1 MRFKLLWQYSV
12 LVFCTLML
20 VLWLYPGEAMATAQ
34 TSRLYG
40 SDRFLTAIDVSRTG
54 WPDGSD
60 TVILTNAMD
69 YPDALSAAP
78 LAKKYKAPILL
89 TQKDK
94 LHSDTAV
101 ELKRLKAKKV
111 ILVGGDGVLSTN
123 VLYELRVMGLEVT
136 RIAGQ
141 NRYDTSLAVAEEV
154 GLNKGVFVLSGSRF
168 QDALSVSAIAASQ
181 GMPMLL
187 VPEGDLTVKQ
197 KSVFG
202 KSTVTKGVF
211 VGSEADFNKKVIE
224 YFPEYENITGDDPY
238 DRNVNLIKTF
248 EKGLDLN
255 TVYVATGRDFPD
267 ALAASAL
274 AAKENNPLFLTN
286 GNSVPSVVRNY
297 FADRVINHIKIL
309 GAEGVIDDTT
319 RNSLANLPASFNTY
333 KHFTAYIKEK
343 QSYQLPKTVTMQLS
357 TGEWEEVPVTWG
369 LSYVSTQRA
378 GTYQYE
384 GTVEGYGNVYLTL
397 VVEPIPS
404 KVGTVTAEVV
414 KGDSY
419 YFPQSLPVTMSDDSV
434 QQYSV
439 TWSSNVVTMNKVGT
453 YSFQGTIEGTTQK
466 ATVTLKVSED
476 SAITFADSGLE
487 QAVRNA
493 IRNKS
498 ASQPVYKKEILRI
511 TSLNASGRGITDLKG
526 LEGFTNLEYLNLDN
540 NALITSGLT
549 PIQRLTNLRH
559 LDLEDN
565 AIEQITAVQ
574 SLVNLT
580 YLDISGNQIKD
591 FAPLKNLTRLRT
603 LYLSGNATQDYS
615 PLRQIYNNL
624 SSEDFRL

>member
-1 MRFKLLWQYSV
+1 MRSKLLWRYFA
-12 LVFCTLML
+12 LVFCTLIL
-20 VLWLYPGEAMATAQ
+20 ILGLQPAEARATAQ

-40 SDRFLTAIDVSRTG
+40 SDRFLTAIDVSKTG

-60 TVILTNAMD
+60 TVILTNGMD

-78 LAKKYKAPILL
+78 LAKKYQAPILL
-89 TQKDK
+89 TKKDK
-94 LHSDTAV
+94 LYSDTAV

-154 GLNKGVFVLSGSRF
+154 GLSNGVFVLSGSRF
-168 QDALSVSAIAASQ
+168 QDALAVSAIAASQ
-181 GMPMLL
+181 GMPLLL

-197 KSVFG
+197 QSVLA
-202 KSTVTKGVF
+202 KNKVSKGIF
-211 VGSEADFNKKVIE
+211 VGAEADFSQKVID
-224 YFPEYENITGDDPY
+224 YFLEYENIRGDDPY
-238 DRNVNLIKTF
+238 DRNVNLVKYF

-274 AAKENNPLFLTN
+274 AAKGNNPLFLTN

-297 FADRVINHIKIL
+297 FSDQVITRIKIL
-309 GAEGVIDDTT
+309 GDVGVINNTT
-319 RNSLANLPASFNTY
+319 RNELANLPASFNTY
-333 KHFTAYIKEK
+333 KHFTATIKEK
-343 QSYQLPKTVTMQLS
+343 QIYQLPKTVTMKLS

-369 LSYVSTQRA
+369 LAYVSTQRA
-378 GTYQYE
+378 GTYEYE
-384 GTVEGYGNVYLTL
+384 GTVEGYGSVYLTL

-419 YFPQSLPVTMSDDSV
+419 YFPQSLPVIMSDDSV
-434 QQYSV
+434 EQYPV

-453 YSFQGTIEGTTQK
+453 YTFQGAIEGTTQK
-466 ATVTLKVSED
+466 AIVTLKVSED
-476 SAITFADSGLE
+476 SAITFADAGLE
-487 QAVRNA
+487 QAVRDA

-511 TSLNASGRGITDLKG
+511 TSLDARGYGITDLKG
-526 LEGFTNLEYLNLDN
+526 LEGFTNLEYLDCANNNLV
-540 NALITSGLT
+540 TSGLT
-549 PIQRLTNLRH
+549 PIQRLTNLRR

-574 SLVNLT
+574 NLVNLT
-580 YLDISGNQIKD
+580 YLDVSGNLIES
-591 FAPLKNLTRLRT
+591 FTPLKNLTRLRT

-615 PLRQIYNNL
+615 PLRQIYNSL